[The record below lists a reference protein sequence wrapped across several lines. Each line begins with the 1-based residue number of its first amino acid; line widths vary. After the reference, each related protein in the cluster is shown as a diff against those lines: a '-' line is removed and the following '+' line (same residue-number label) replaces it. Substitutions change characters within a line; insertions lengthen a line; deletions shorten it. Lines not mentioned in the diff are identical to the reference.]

1 MSAFVT
7 LSTVKEAFASGCL
20 TGPKLGIR
28 EYFIHFIG
36 IYRDGIKIIYPYSL
50 VTTGKFS
57 CRRVRQTATS
67 VME

>member
-28 EYFIHFIG
+28 EYFIYFIG
-36 IYRDGIKIIYPYSL
+36 IYRDGIEIFSLIPY
-50 VTTGKFS
+50 
-57 CRRVRQTATS
+57 
-67 VME
+67 